1 MTLSYPRGFLFS
13 TFFPFFGANAEKDK
27 RLRLIFSRSLLL
39 YRMNQISCHVASM
52 ICWCPEERN
61 TLEMQTMA

>member
-1 MTLSYPRGFLFS
+1 MTLSYPCGSLFS

-27 RLRLIFSRSLLL
+27 KTPVGFSRSLLL

-61 TLEMQTMA
+61 TLEMQMMA